1 MGRLNGKVAIV
12 TGASSGI
19 GRAIAAAFAAEGA
32 SVVAAA
38 RSADRLAALVEEI
51 VAAGG
56 EAMACAAD
64 VSDEADVARLF
75 GECVSRY
82 GGLDILVN
90 NAGVTSRLATEVLPL
105 ADWKRVIDVNV
116 TGVFLCAREAFR
128 IMKPRG
134 VGRIINIGSVAA
146 KAPRANAVAYTTSK
160 NALEGLTRSLAVDG
174 REFGVT
180 VAIVQPGN
188 TLSELWRH
196 RGELAEREGIMEAA
210 DVAEATLM
218 VAAMP
223 PSVNVYETVLHP
235 IRMPWIGRG

>member
-1 MGRLNGKVAIV
+1 MGRLSGKVAIV

-19 GRAIAAAFAAEGA
+19 GKAIAVAFAAEGA
-32 SVVAAA
+32 KVVVAA
-38 RSADRLAALVEEI
+38 RSADRLAALVDEI
-51 VAAGG
+51 SAAGG
-56 EAMACAAD
+56 EALACAAD

-75 GECVSRY
+75 GECVSRN

-90 NAGVTSRLATEVLPL
+90 NAGVTSRLATDVLPL

-134 VGRIINIGSVAA
+134 MGRIINIGSVAA
-146 KAPRANAVAYTTSK
+146 KAPRADAVAYTTSK

-174 REFGVT
+174 REFGVA
-180 VAIVQPGN
+180 VSIVQPGN
-188 TLSELWRH
+188 TRSELWRH
-196 RGELAEREGIMEAA
+196 RGELADREGIMEAS
-210 DVAEATLM
+210 DVAEATVM

-223 PSVNVYETVLHP
+223 PSVNVYETILHP
-235 IRMPWIGRG
+235 IRMPWMGRG